1 MADNLTEP
9 YFAISESRLKE
20 ILRLL
25 RLHHNYINYADVSE
39 QVIRANP
46 VPSRLSNSPTENN
59 NPVPNSKE
67 LILLAQTDWHNRE
80 ERKHRYEMIPWT
92 MGWMTGFLSE
102 RKPYWPKVH
111 EAAIRKD
118 EREKV
123 LRELIAWAKPIADNY
138 CNNDCHR
145 DPFSEMVSKCESL
158 RSEITAVSKKEST
171 NGS

>member
-1 MADNLTEP
+1 MSDGLTEL

-25 RLHHNYINYADVSE
+25 RLNHNYINYADVCE

-46 VPSRLSNSPTENN
+46 VPNN

-80 ERKHRYEMIPWT
+80 ERKHKYEMIPWT
-92 MGWMTGFLSE
+92 MGWMTGFFSE

-111 EAAIRKD
+111 EVAIRKD

-123 LRELIAWAKPIADNY
+123 LRE
-138 CNNDCHR
+138 
-145 DPFSEMVSKCESL
+145 KCLELAEKLSPYFDESHPLYVGPPLSPAGQAL
-158 RSEITAVSKKEST
+158 RTVMESFRPPSHVQELSH
-171 NGS
+171 GK